1 MPAVTSARPEPR
13 PRPPR
18 ARSRITLPRTESR
31 PPGRRSRGALA
42 ALLLGLVLGLA
53 APGAG
58 AQTAAQ
64 GFLGGVEDL
73 PLMAGLS
80 EVPEAR
86 VVFDKP
92 GGRIVEAF
100 AVGKVRAAEVA
111 AFYGAAL
118 PQLGWTRV
126 GAGAFEREGEILAI
140 DVADHDSGV
149 TVRFSISPQ

>member
-1 MPAVTSARPEPR
+1 MTSTSPR
-13 PRPPR
+13 
-18 ARSRITLPRTESR
+18 I
-31 PPGRRSRGALA
+31 ALA

-53 APGAG
+53 APYLG
-58 AQTAAQ
+58 AQSAAQ

-100 AVGKVRAAEVA
+100 AVGAVGAAEVA
-111 AFYGAAL
+111 AFYDAAL

-126 GAGAFEREGEILAI
+126 REGAFEREGESLEIGVER
-140 DVADHDSGV
+140 DGSGV
-149 TVRFSISPQ
+149 TVRFSIAPQ

>member
-1 MPAVTSARPEPR
+1 M
-13 PRPPR
+13 
-18 ARSRITLPRTESR
+18 
-31 PPGRRSRGALA
+31 
-42 ALLLGLVLGLA
+42 LGLVLGLA
-53 APGAG
+53 APRVGAES
-58 AQTAAQ
+58 AAQ

-100 AVGKVRAAEVA
+100 AVGEVGAAEVA

-126 GAGAFEREGEILAI
+126 GEGAFEREGERLAI
-140 DVADHDSGV
+140 DVAGDGGGV